1 MTETQ
6 QGITVQVTLA
16 EPLTETAA
24 KATLCLYLNDKRL
37 ADAPAALVSKT
48 TCDIPVGV
56 TVVTAFLPNNDTTS
70 RVQQMGKSAREMVEP
85 GYYVALD
92 MAETVGVSYAGSPA
106 FGLQP
111 GDTATL
117 AVKKKST

>member
-16 EPLTETAA
+16 EPLTEAAA

-48 TCDIPVGV
+48 SCDIPIGV
-56 TVVTAFLPNNDTTS
+56 TVVTAFLPNDTE
-70 RVQQMGKSAREMVEP
+70 VQQIGKTAREMVEP

-92 MAETVGVSYAGSPA
+92 MAETVGVTYAGSPA